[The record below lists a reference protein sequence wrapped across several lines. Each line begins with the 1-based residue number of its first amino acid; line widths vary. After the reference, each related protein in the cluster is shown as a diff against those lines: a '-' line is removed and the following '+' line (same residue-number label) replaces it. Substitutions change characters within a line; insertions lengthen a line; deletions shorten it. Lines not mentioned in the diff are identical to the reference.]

1 MKKIKM
7 MMAGLAVLLSS
18 CSQTEVIKWTEARNY
33 YHVGETRLP
42 ETMKITRQQTFDEN
56 FGMAAIMSK
65 DGQPTPIDFN
75 KDFVLAKIVPETDR
89 QTTLQ
94 PLALKKVG
102 DKLQL
107 TYRYTQGARQSF
119 TTRPFFLLI
128 VPKAYEKLEI
138 EEKMVDK
145 E

>member
-1 MKKIKM
+1 M

-89 QTTLQ
+89 SNRLRSRRWATSCNS
-94 PLALKKVG
+94 PIAIRRVLASRLPHA
-102 DKLQL
+102 L
-107 TYRYTQGARQSF
+107 SSC
-119 TTRPFFLLI
+119 
-128 VPKAYEKLEI
+128 
-138 EEKMVDK
+138 
-145 E
+145 